1 MLPELGPR
9 SRFAVATLWIAGQ
22 TALILTGPK
31 RADGAFAFRMFP
43 ESSTIEVHLVR
54 EVVAQSGHGVEEV
67 AAPNGTWLAHDSR
80 GVLHRFRWDDRV
92 KDANLFPY
100 GEPVHASY
108 GLGAQLDRLAHALG
122 DVATHSPG
130 DDDTVRLVAN
140 VVVRKNGGT
149 PERVRIESP
158 YRDGR

>member
-1 MLPELGPR
+1 MLPELGPK
-9 SRFAVATLWIAGQ
+9 SRFAVATIWIAGQ
-22 TALILTGPK
+22 AALILTGPK
-31 RADGAFAFRMFP
+31 RTDGAFAFRMFP

-54 EVVAQSGHGVEEV
+54 EVVAQSGHGIEDVPVE
-67 AAPNGTWLAHDSR
+67 NGTWLAHDSR

-100 GEPVHASY
+100 GEAIHASY
-108 GLGAQLDRLAHALG
+108 GASAQLDRIAHALD
-122 DVATHSPG
+122 DVATHSQG

-140 VVVRKNGGT
+140 IVVRKNGGP
-149 PERVRIESP
+149 PERARIESP